1 MENILECNSFFFVI
15 EELFIYVVVILVF
28 LIYEVLYNYV
38 IFIIGLICIYNF
50 RMY

>member
-15 EELFIYVVVILVF
+15 EELFIYIVVILVF

-38 IFIIGLICIYNF
+38 IFIIGLIFIYNF
-50 RMY
+50 CMY